1 MMRDRDTN
9 SLITTLLYGAVIL
22 ILSVH
27 MLANAISES
36 KYRKEID
43 AKLDRIASE
52 TDAVHSR
59 LDAMNEK
66 IDRHSAENGEIVQSI
81 ILNINEIKTNMEEE
95 IKRIDKDIKRV
106 EESKKEKKEQQA
118 QAVAYTAPAAES
130 SGYDHPFRSQGTT
143 NDGNYDYTW
152 YSQRA
157 LPGEGLSIPGRH
169 VNEDGFVCDGDGR
182 ICVAIDGMDYG
193 TEVDTPFGK
202 AVVYDHVSPDGSR
215 TGLIDVYTD
224 W

>member
-1 MMRDRDTN
+1 MMSDRNKST
-9 SLITTLLYGAVIL
+9 LITTLLYGAVIL
-22 ILSVH
+22 ILSIH

-59 LDAMNEK
+59 LDAMDEK
-66 IDRHSAENGEIVQSI
+66 IDKHNAENGEIVQSI

-95 IKRIDKDIKRV
+95 IQRIDKDIKRV

-130 SGYDHPFRSQGTT
+130 SGYNHPFRSQGRA
-143 NDGNYDYTW
+143 NDGSWNYTW
-152 YSQRA
+152 YSQRV
-157 LPGEGLSIPGRH
+157 LPGGGLDIPGRH
-169 VNEDGFVCDGDGR
+169 VTEDGFVRDADGN
-182 ICVAIDGMDYG
+182 ICVASDDLDKG
-193 TEVDTPFGK
+193 TEVETPYGK
-202 AVVYDHVSPDGSR
+202 GKVYDTGS
-215 TGLIDVYTD
+215 GSGNLDLYTD